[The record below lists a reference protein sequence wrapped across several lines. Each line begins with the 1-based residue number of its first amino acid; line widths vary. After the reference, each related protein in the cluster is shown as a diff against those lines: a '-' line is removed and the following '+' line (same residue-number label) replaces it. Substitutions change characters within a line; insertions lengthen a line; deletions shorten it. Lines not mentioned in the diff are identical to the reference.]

1 LYLSGDDITIITLIF
16 FSLGYLKSLYAETEE
31 DALEQLLAH
40 LPLLRPGNL
49 EGKEEYLT
57 LLPKVLLGSCEEQNY
72 MDQCKQLLSLS
83 LVHPAFNQDDRAK
96 LSYWLTRLHD
106 KPDRRPNA
114 VTSHSPTPDKG
125 PCPLP
130 PQVGS
135 RDSSSLGSSSAY
147 EEYYENGETDEDDL
161 EYMTV
166 QQFLHER
173 GAAHTFPQAQNHSS
187 PPIPPKS
194 SISLPRPSPSPS
206 PAMSMLNSRDELTMT
221 NFQPGM
227 KGMVGRLRPTFIFGF
242 GCDVLLKIF
251 LKSPKVCKLWT
262 ACVPV
267 YGSCWCGHSY

>member
-1 LYLSGDDITIITLIF
+1 M
-16 FSLGYLKSLYAETEE
+16 YAETEE

-40 LPLLRPGNL
+40 LPLLRPGNS

-106 KPDRRPNA
+106 KPDRRPNT
-114 VTSHSPTPDKG
+114 VTSHSPTPDKR

-130 PQVGS
+130 PLPS
-135 RDSSSLGSSSAY
+135 RDGSSLGSSSAY
-147 EEYYENGETDEDDL
+147 EDYCENGETDEDDL

-166 QQFLHER
+166 QQFLPPEK
-173 GAAHTFPQAQNHSS
+173 GGISNTFPQTQNHPS

-206 PAMSMLNSRDELTMT
+206 PAMSMLNSRDELSMP

-227 KGMVGRLRPTFIFGF
+227 KGMVRILRPTLFL
-242 GCDVLLKIF
+242 VLG
-251 LKSPKVCKLWT
+251 VMC
-262 ACVPV
+262 
-267 YGSCWCGHSY
+267 Y

>member
-1 LYLSGDDITIITLIF
+1 MRWYYCNDTYF
-16 FSLGYLKSLYAETEE
+16 FLPLGYLKSLYAETEE

-106 KPDRRPNA
+106 KPERRPNS
-114 VTSHSPTPDKG
+114 VTSHSPIPEKR
-125 PCPLP
+125 PYPLP
-130 PQVGS
+130 QLGS
-135 RDSSSLGSSSAY
+135 RDSSSLGNSSAY
-147 EEYYENGETDEDDL
+147 EECYENGETDEDDL
-161 EYMTV
+161 EYMTLPEFM
-166 QQFLHER
+166 QEK
-173 GAAHTFPQAQNHSS
+173 GAANTFPQTQNHSA

-206 PAMSMLNSRDELTMT
+206 PAMSMLNSRDELTMP

-227 KGMVGRLRPTFIFGF
+227 KGMVGR
-242 GCDVLLKIF
+242 
-251 LKSPKVCKLWT
+251 
-262 ACVPV
+262 
-267 YGSCWCGHSY
+267 